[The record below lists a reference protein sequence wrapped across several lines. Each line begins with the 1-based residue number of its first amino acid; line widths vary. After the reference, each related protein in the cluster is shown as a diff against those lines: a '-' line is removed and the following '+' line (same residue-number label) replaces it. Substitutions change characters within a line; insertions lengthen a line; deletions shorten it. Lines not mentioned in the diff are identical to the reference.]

1 MSLDITLLR
10 LCTERSKFD
19 RLVPNVPGDGL
30 DESTIA
36 VLSALRAYYT
46 EFPETKQLPLDI
58 FKGWANE
65 FKFKGMADDKRS
77 LVNLFI
83 DRMKEPVPKEAEH
96 GMIERLLS
104 LEYATTVLTRIL
116 KWNEGAEFDLLD
128 SISMLSEDIT
138 MRMDRKAK
146 LPLVHESPE
155 DLMKMDEDQTGITF
169 RLSALR
175 NSFRPMRGGDFGI
188 YAMRPDAGKTTFLS
202 SESSFWLPQLDA
214 VWPGENRTG
223 VWLNNEGP
231 GRRIKQ
237 RWYQSALGATIPEMV
252 EWAKDKSLSRRIQD
266 KLDGMGL
273 DRMLFYD
280 IHDFS
285 SGEVEGIIKQV
296 NPGFVIFDMIDNIRF
311 NGLLSNGGQRTDQIL
326 EEMYKTARNWSVKYD
341 FIGWATS
348 QISGDGDGLQYPTQ
362 TMLKDSKTGKQGA
375 CDFIV
380 MGGKLNDPA
389 MESFRYMGAP
399 KNKLHRPGGK
409 KDPRAEVM
417 FDAER
422 ARFNDPEE

>member
-10 LCTERSKFD
+10 LCTERDRFH

-30 DESTIA
+30 DESTTT
-36 VLSALRAYYT
+36 VLAALRGYYN
-46 EFPETKQLPLDI
+46 EFPDTKVLPLDI
-58 FKGWANE
+58 FKEWANE
-65 FKFKGMADDKRS
+65 FKFKKLPDDKKS
-77 LVNLFI
+77 LANVFI
-83 DRMKEPVPKEAEH
+83 SRMAEPVPKEAEQ

-104 LEYATTVLTRIL
+104 LEYATTTLSNII
-116 KWNEGAEFDLLD
+116 KWNDGGEFDLLD
-128 SISMLSEDIT
+128 SITMLGEDIAV
-138 MRMDRKAK
+138 RMDRKARM
-146 LPLVHESPE
+146 PLVQETPE
-155 DLMKMDEDQTGITF
+155 ELMKMDEDQTGITF
-169 RLSALR
+169 RLSCLK

-202 SESSFWLPQLDA
+202 SESSHWLPQLDN

-237 RWYQSALGATIPEMV
+237 RWYQSVLGATIPEMV
-252 EWAKDKSLSRRIQD
+252 EFAKDGSLSKRIQAGIE
-266 KLDGMGL
+266 GMGL
-273 DRMLFYD
+273 DRMLFFD

-285 SGEVEGIIKQV
+285 SGEVESILKQT

-311 NGLLSNGGQRTDQIL
+311 NGELANGGQRTDQIL
-326 EEMYKTARNWSVKYD
+326 EAMYAKARNWCVKYD

-348 QISGDGDGLQYPTQ
+348 QLSADAEGLQYPTQ
-362 TMLKDSKTGKQGA
+362 SMLKDSKTGKQGA
-375 CDFIV
+375 CDFIAT
-380 MGGKLNDPA
+380 GGKLTDPA
-389 MESFRYMGAP
+389 MEQFRYIGAP
-399 KNKLHRPGGK
+399 KNKLHRPGAK

-422 ARFNDPEE
+422 ARFHDPGE